1 MSAHRI
7 QTSKRLLPK
16 RNFHR
21 AERSPERRTVVS
33 LPEEMARIRD
43 LAEAWII
50 RNIGKKGL
58 FTYSINPY
66 TGEKSEKN
74 NELRQLMSSRTL
86 AEMSVG
92 NLSLRPVHR
101 RNLSFIMNTWYREDG
116 GIGYIEY
123 DGKSKLGANAMLL
136 RTFAASPHFEQFQS
150 KASAAAEG
158 ILALQNADG
167 SFRPWLK
174 EPNYSFDAK
183 YLLTFYSGEAL
194 VALLEYYIR
203 TGLTRYFDEAARSAE
218 FYLEEYV
225 RNIADNYYPAY
236 VPWHTIAYRHLYE
249 LTKADKFAE
258 AVFTLN
264 DKLLELQDRSYRIG
278 RFFNP
283 ATPQYGLP
291 HASSDGVYTEGL
303 AYAFEMAQRTGDEV
317 RAGRYLDAIMLSLKN
332 IASLQYRE
340 KLDESSLPLYAYR
353 GAIRTNAEKN
363 RWARIDNAQHTIDAI
378 QALGNFLG
386 SKQAS
391 TFEPGL

>member
-1 MSAHRI
+1 M
-7 QTSKRLLPK
+7 
-16 RNFHR
+16 
-21 AERSPERRTVVS
+21 
-33 LPEEMARIRD
+33 
-43 LAEAWII
+43 AEAWII
-50 RNIGKKGL
+50 RNIGKNGL

-66 TGEKSEKN
+66 TGEKSKKN
-74 NELRQLMSSRTL
+74 NELRQLMSSRTI
-86 AEMSVG
+86 AEMSAR
-92 NLSLRPVHR
+92 NLPLRPVHR
-101 RNLSFIMNTWYREDG
+101 RNLSFIMTSWYREEG

-136 RTFAASPHFEQFQS
+136 RTFAASPHFEQYRL
-150 KASAAAEG
+150 KAGAAADG

-174 EPNYSFDAK
+174 EPNYPFDAK

-194 VALLEYYIR
+194 VALLEYYFR
-203 TGLTRYFDEAARSAE
+203 TGLTCYFDEAARSAE

-225 RNIADNYYPAY
+225 RNIADNFYPAY

-249 LTKADKFAE
+249 LTKAGKFAE

-283 ATPQYGLP
+283 ATPQYGQP

-303 AYAFEMAQRTGDEV
+303 AYAFEMALRTGDPV
-317 RAGRYLDAIMLSLKN
+317 RARRYLDAITISLKN

-340 KLDESSLPLYAYR
+340 KLDESSLPFYVYR
-353 GAIRTNAEKN
+353 GAIRTNAGKN
-363 RWARIDNAQHTIDAI
+363 SWARIDNAQHTIDAI
-378 QALGNFLG
+378 RALGNFLG

-391 TFEPGL
+391 TFDTGL

>member
-1 MSAHRI
+1 M
-7 QTSKRLLPK
+7 
-16 RNFHR
+16 
-21 AERSPERRTVVS
+21 
-33 LPEEMARIRD
+33 
-43 LAEAWII
+43 AEAWIV
-50 RNIGKKGL
+50 RNIGKRGI

-66 TGEKSEKN
+66 TGEKSKKN
-74 NELRQLMSSRTL
+74 NELRQLMSSRTI
-86 AEMSVG
+86 AEMSARS
-92 NLSLRPVHR
+92 LSLRPVHR
-101 RNLSFIMNTWYREDG
+101 RNLSFIVNSWYREENS
-116 GIGYIEY
+116 IGYISY

-136 RTFAASPHFEQFQS
+136 RTFAASPLFEQYQL
-150 KASAAAEG
+150 KARATAEG

-174 EPNYSFDAK
+174 EPHYSFDAK

-194 VALLEYYIR
+194 VALLEYYSR
-203 TGLTRYFDEAARSAE
+203 TGLTRYLDEAARSAE

-225 RNIADNYYPAY
+225 RNIADNFYPAY

-249 LTKADKFAE
+249 LTKAGKFAE

-283 ATPQYGLP
+283 ETPQYGLP
-291 HASSDGVYTEGL
+291 HSSSDGVYTEGL
-303 AYAFEMAQRTGDEV
+303 AYAFEVALRTGDQV
-317 RAGRYLDAIMLSLKN
+317 RAERYLEAITIALKN

-340 KLDESSLPLYAYR
+340 KLDESPLPFYVYR
-353 GAIRTNAEKN
+353 GAIRTNAGKN

-378 QALGNFLG
+378 RAMETFLG

-391 TFEPGL
+391 TLETGL